1 MSVSGLDGLS
11 VASLAAHS
19 LREQT
24 VIKCPGQDAGKRRL
38 WHSELLALHK
48 AWFPALAHG
57 LWNVHSSAR
66 RGRTTLPS
74 LTPLESSETGP
85 DGDVSVSGSP
95 RMTALAAGK
104 LLSGPVPLVSTAIR
118 PAVTVA
124 GAMLPH

>member
-48 AWFPALAHG
+48 AWF
-57 LWNVHSSAR
+57 SAR
-66 RGRTTLPS
+66 SESPLSRLLEDDIAGPGVSQRPS
-74 LTPLESSETGP
+74 FRCVE
-85 DGDVSVSGSP
+85 
-95 RMTALAAGK
+95 
-104 LLSGPVPLVSTAIR
+104 
-118 PAVTVA
+118 
-124 GAMLPH
+124 